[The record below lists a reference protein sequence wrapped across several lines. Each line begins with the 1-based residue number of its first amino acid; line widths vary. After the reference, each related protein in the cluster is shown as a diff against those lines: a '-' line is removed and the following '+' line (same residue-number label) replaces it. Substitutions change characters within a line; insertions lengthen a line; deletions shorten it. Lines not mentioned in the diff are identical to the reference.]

1 MMLKPA
7 QLVLKR
13 KGDPEQ
19 LAKDWQEYVKVFQEF
34 LQATEVAGNHAN
46 PERPNSPCTVC
57 VKVKNMLRLV
67 GGDEVRTLFDH
78 VGMVGPEDTWEETL
92 QKISYGI
99 KQQTNQA
106 AARFMLMQKMQ
117 QGESCFAEWYPRVKE
132 QAERCSWQN
141 YDSNMAARDAILLQT
156 QDKKLQQK
164 ILAEDLSYSSTV
176 KYGLAMEQGRRKV
189 DEINLGREK
198 KDDSDRVARLEEQV
212 RRLQSTG
219 SGKQGLC
226 YTCTRPTHGK
236 GECPGRKLECY
247 ACGQM
252 GHFRGS
258 AACKGKSKG
267 GKMKKKEA
275 AHQVDE
281 L

>member
-46 PERPNSPCTVC
+46 PETPNNPCAVC

-78 VGMVGPEDTWEETL
+78 VGMVGPEDTWDEAL
-92 QKISYGI
+92 QKITNGI

-106 AARFMLMQKMQ
+106 AARFKLMQRMP

-176 KYGLAMEQGRRKV
+176 KYGLVE
-189 DEINLGREK
+189 
-198 KDDSDRVARLEEQV
+198 
-212 RRLQSTG
+212 
-219 SGKQGLC
+219 GK
-226 YTCTRPTHGK
+226 
-236 GECPGRKLECY
+236 
-247 ACGQM
+247 
-252 GHFRGS
+252 
-258 AACKGKSKG
+258 
-267 GKMKKKEA
+267 
-275 AHQVDE
+275 
-281 L
+281 